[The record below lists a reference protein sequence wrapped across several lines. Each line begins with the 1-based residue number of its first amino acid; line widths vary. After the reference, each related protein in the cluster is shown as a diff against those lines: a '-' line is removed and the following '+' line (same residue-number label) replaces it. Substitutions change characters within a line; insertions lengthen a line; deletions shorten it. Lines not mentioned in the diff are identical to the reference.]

1 MWGAIAG
8 ALIGGGIAY
17 HVTKQQHGHEMRLEQ
32 QRRLLAS
39 LEAIHEVLSTIA
51 HQAGILN
58 VGVLGDIG
66 YNSKFKGDLLKERM
80 PVERLDML
88 VDFYAPTLKPDV
100 QAINKQLELL
110 ARIVSEIILK
120 KDRGDDWNAKT
131 VEHSTIAFT
140 EINRLVKEA
149 KQKLALL
156 VQPIVARAG

>member
-1 MWGAIAG
+1 
-8 ALIGGGIAY
+8 
-17 HVTKQQHGHEMRLEQ
+17 
-32 QRRLLAS
+32 
-39 LEAIHEVLSTIA
+39 
-51 HQAGILN
+51 
-58 VGVLGDIG
+58 VLGDIG